1 MNSESNGGE
10 TITSNE
16 SAGGEKPKPPKI
28 IINKDNQEGPHS
40 ITQNT
45 EHRTHSNKK
54 KETTNRRNGKKSI
67 HQPKEEVT
75 KYIQR
80 IETCH
85 SNYEQ

>member
-16 SAGGEKPKPPKI
+16 RIGGEKPTSPK
-28 IINKDNQEGPHS
+28 KNQQRQSKGTTLNH
-40 ITQNT
+40 T

-75 KYIQR
+75 K
-80 IETCH
+80 
-85 SNYEQ
+85 